1 MRMIF
6 FLSVLSTLLLT
17 GCYNKKNS
25 VEAESTTHQQKEEME
40 GEHDFIDLGLPSG
53 TLWAT
58 TNIGARLPEDPGDYF
73 AWGETKPKQE
83 YSWNTYK
90 YSYRDNSKFL
100 HENQMTKYC
109 TNKKDGTVDNK
120 TELEP
125 TDDAA
130 VVNWGSNWRIP
141 SREQI
146 KELSDKCEWKK
157 TTLPGR
163 KKVFRVTGPN
173 GNVLI
178 LPCGGKFLGRGLI
191 DIVGEASALYWSRTL
206 NTYIDNSSAECI
218 TNGNVNLTSQRSLG
232 LLVRAIYER

>member
-1 MRMIF
+1 MGRIF
-6 FLSVLSTLLLT
+6 YLFVSLALILT
-17 GCYNKKNS
+17 GCKNRATE
-25 VEAESTTHQQKEEME
+25 EAQNTPCQQEEEIDETH
-40 GEHDFIDLGLPSG
+40 DYIDLGLPSG

-58 TNIGARLPEDPGDYF
+58 TNIGARLPEEPGDYF

-90 YSYRDNSKFL
+90 YSYRDNSKFF

-109 TNKKDGTVDNK
+109 TNEKDGTVDNK

>member
-1 MRMIF
+1 MGKIF
-6 FLSVLSTLLLT
+6 YLFVSLALILT
-17 GCYNKKNS
+17 GCKNRATE
-25 VEAESTTHQQKEEME
+25 EAQNTPCQQEEE
-40 GEHDFIDLGLPSG
+40 IDETPDYIDLGLPSG

-58 TNIGARLPEDPGDYF
+58 TNIGARLPEEPGDYF

-90 YSYRDNSKFL
+90 YSYRDNSKFF

-109 TNKKDGTVDNK
+109 TNEKDGTVDNK

-157 TTLPGR
+157 ITLPGR

>member
-1 MRMIF
+1 MGKIF
-6 FLSVLSTLLLT
+6 YLFVSLALILT
-17 GCYNKKNS
+17 GCKNRATE
-25 VEAESTTHQQKEEME
+25 EAQNTPCQQEEEIDETH
-40 GEHDFIDLGLPSG
+40 DYIDLGLPSG

-58 TNIGARLPEDPGDYF
+58 TNIGARLPEEPGDYF

-90 YSYRDNSKFL
+90 YSYRDNSKFF

-109 TNKKDGTVDNK
+109 TNEKDGTVDNK

-157 TTLPGR
+157 TTLLGR

>member
-1 MRMIF
+1 MGKIF
-6 FLSVLSTLLLT
+6 YLFVSLALILN
-17 GCYNKKNS
+17 GCKNRATE
-25 VEAESTTHQQKEEME
+25 EAQNTPCQQEEEIDETH
-40 GEHDFIDLGLPSG
+40 DYIDLGLPSG

-58 TNIGARLPEDPGDYF
+58 TNIGARLPEEPGDYF

-90 YSYRDNSKFL
+90 YSYRDNSKFF

-109 TNKKDGTVDNK
+109 TNEKDGTVDNK

-206 NTYIDNSSAECI
+206 NTYLDNSSAECI

>member
-1 MRMIF
+1 MGKIF
-6 FLSVLSTLLLT
+6 YLFVSLALILT
-17 GCYNKKNS
+17 GCKNRATE
-25 VEAESTTHQQKEEME
+25 EAQNTPCQQEEEIDETH
-40 GEHDFIDLGLPSG
+40 DYIDLGLPSG

-58 TNIGARLPEDPGDYF
+58 TNIGARLPEEPGDYF

-90 YSYRDNSKFL
+90 YSYRDNSKFF

-109 TNKKDGTVDNK
+109 TNEKDGTVDNK

-178 LPCGGKFLGRGLI
+178 LPCGGKFLGRVLI

>member
-1 MRMIF
+1 MGKIF
-6 FLSVLSTLLLT
+6 YLFVSLALILT
-17 GCYNKKNS
+17 GCKNRATE
-25 VEAESTTHQQKEEME
+25 EAQNTPCQQEEE
-40 GEHDFIDLGLPSG
+40 IDEIHDYIDLGLPSG

-58 TNIGARLPEDPGDYF
+58 TNIGARLPEEPGDYF

-90 YSYRDNSKFL
+90 YSYRDNSKFF

-109 TNKKDGTVDNK
+109 TNEKDGTVDNK

>member
-1 MRMIF
+1 MGKIF
-6 FLSVLSTLLLT
+6 YLFVSLALILT
-17 GCYNKKNS
+17 GCKNRATE
-25 VEAESTTHQQKEEME
+25 EAQNTPCQQEEEIDETH
-40 GEHDFIDLGLPSG
+40 DYIDLGLPSG

-58 TNIGARLPEDPGDYF
+58 TNIGARLPEEPGDYF

-90 YSYRDNSKFL
+90 YSYRDNSKFF

-109 TNKKDGTVDNK
+109 TNEKDGTVDNK